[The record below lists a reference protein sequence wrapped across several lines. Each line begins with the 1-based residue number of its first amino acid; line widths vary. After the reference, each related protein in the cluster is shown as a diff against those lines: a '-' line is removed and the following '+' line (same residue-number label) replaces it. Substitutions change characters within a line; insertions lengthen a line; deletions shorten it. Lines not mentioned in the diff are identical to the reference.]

1 MTQWSFGASAPVILL
16 AVAVWLASAWLAR
29 VNWRRRGRTRRVAL
43 LEGLRVVIVALL
55 AFTLLRPELVKTI
68 ERTED
73 PEIVILTDASGSMA
87 TKDLMFSNSVASRA
101 EWLGAQREREF
112 WKPLEATAKVSVEE
126 FAAPADGAAADGT
139 DIDRAL
145 ENVLQRDRHLK
156 AVLLLTDG
164 DWNSGKSPVS
174 AATRYRERNAPVFSI
189 AVGRETPL
197 PDLSLER
204 VKAPVYGL
212 VGEQISIPFRINS
225 HLPERV
231 ETTVTIQ
238 HEGQQESKREIVI
251 PPMSELQEAIVWSPR
266 AVGEYTLTVDL
277 PVQEGES
284 LTNNNSQTFRIA
296 IRSETLKVLVVESS
310 PRWEFRFLRNA
321 LERDPGVEMHAVLF
335 HPSLPPG
342 GGRGYLPSFPGSK
355 ELLSG
360 YDVIFLGDV
369 GVGAGELKESDAELI
384 KGLVEQQASG
394 LVFLPGIRGR
404 QNTLTNTPL
413 ADLMPVTMDAQ
424 RPEGVGLRNEASLTL
439 SSRGSD
445 HLLTRFDADAA
456 RNAAIWKRLPGFY
469 WSASVEKSRPG
480 STVLAVHSAMRNR
493 WGRLPLL
500 VSKPYGNGKTL
511 FMGTDSAWRWRRG
524 VEDKYHYQFW
534 SQVVRWMAHQRHL
547 SERQGI
553 RMSYSPE
560 SPQVGETVF
569 LQATVMSQGGLPI
582 DRGPVIGKIASAS
595 GRSER
600 VEFTSL
606 DGGWGVFQSSF
617 VPEKGEVYTVA
628 VEAPKHD
635 RELETKIDV
644 AAPTI
649 ERTGR
654 PVNSKILDEIAAITL
669 GESGTIE
676 DLNGILERIALLPEP
691 RPLEKRIRLWASPW
705 WGGLILLLLGVY
717 WAGRKMA
724 GMI

>member
-1 MTQWSFGASAPVILL
+1 MTHWSFGASMPLMLL
-16 AVAVWLASAWLAR
+16 AALIWLAAVWLAR
-29 VNWRRRGRTRRVAL
+29 VNWRRRGRTRLVAL
-43 LEGLRVVIVALL
+43 LEGLRVVIVTLL
-55 AFTLLRPELVKTI
+55 VFTLLRPEIVKVI

-87 TKDLMFSNSVASRA
+87 TKDLIVSNSVVSRA
-101 EWLGAQREREF
+101 DWLGAQREREF
-112 WKPLEATAKVSVEE
+112 WKSLESSAKVRIEE
-126 FAAPADGAAADGT
+126 FAAPESGAPAEGT

-174 AATRYRERNAPVFSI
+174 AATRFRERNAPVFSI

-212 VGEQISIPFRINS
+212 VGEQISIPFRIKS
-225 HLPERV
+225 HLPEIV
-231 ETTVTIQ
+231 ETTVTIRRDD
-238 HEGQQESKREIVI
+238 QQEAKRDIVI
-251 PPMSELQEAIVWSPR
+251 PSMSELQEAIVWSPR

-284 LTNNNSQTFRIA
+284 QTDNNSQTFRIA
-296 IRSETLKVLVVESS
+296 IRSETLKVLVVESQ

-342 GGRGYLPSFPGSK
+342 GGRGYLPAFPGSK

-369 GVGAGELKESDAELI
+369 GVGSGELKEGDAQLI

-394 LVFLPGIRGR
+394 LVFLPGVRGR
-404 QNTLTNTPL
+404 QHTFTNTPL
-413 ADLMPVTMDAQ
+413 ADLMPVTLDPQ
-424 RPEGVGLRNEASLTL
+424 RPEGVGLRNEASLAL
-439 SSRGSD
+439 SSRGRD
-445 HLLTRFDADAA
+445 HLLTRFDVDAT
-456 RNAAIWKRLPGFY
+456 RNAGIWKRLPGFY
-469 WSASVEKSRPG
+469 WCAAVEKSRPG

-553 RMSYSPE
+553 RLSFSPE

-582 DRGPVIGKIASAS
+582 DRGPVIGKITSES
-595 GRSER
+595 GATER
-600 VEFTSL
+600 VEFSL
-606 DGGWGVFQSSF
+606 LEGGWGVFQSSF
-617 VPEKGEVYTVA
+617 VPERGEIYNVV

-644 AAPTI
+644 ASPTI
-649 ERTGR
+649 ERTGQ

-669 GESGTIE
+669 GESGAIE
-676 DLNGILERIALLPEP
+676 DLDGILERIALLPEP